1 MWEEQ
6 AGRCTEP
13 QNHGLKPKF
22 PRTAQHPAP
31 LLSRAKEGSSST
43 LKRDQKPPGLR
54 THGEGRAGEAGKPG
68 LGVARGERGQW
79 QRGGGSAGAVG
90 VGGGWY
96 SQGGL
101 WSQVGAAAWGD
112 VSLRLQIDG
121 R

>member
-1 MWEEQ
+1 MEEQ

-13 QNHGLKPKF
+13 QNHGLNPKF
-22 PRTAQHPAP
+22 PRTAEYPASP
-31 LLSRAKEGSSST
+31 LSQAKGGSSST
-43 LKRDQKPPGLR
+43 LKRDQKPPFLH

-68 LGVARGERGQW
+68 LGVARGEQGRW
-79 QRGGGSAGAVG
+79 QRGGGGAGAIR